1 MATSAALTQSTS
13 CRKNLAMGP
22 KRAFHCCST
31 ATTQMLPATPQPMIR
46 ATSIDT
52 HRSRTSGTTT
62 RITVITVQTTTF
74 AMMKTT
80 RETRSAMTL
89 RSVIADNPYNRSVEP
104 QAPSKLHINP
114 IYETFY
120 GLTEQPFAISTDP
133 RFLYMSTSHERAYEE
148 LLTGLRRDEGLLLL
162 TGEAGTGKTTLC
174 RAVIDAL
181 GERTFSCIVLN
192 PYMTGA
198 ELLKVV
204 LRDFGL
210 VSRDELRSGA
220 LARADAVQLMD
231 TLEGF
236 LLTVRSV
243 DSRAILVV
251 DEAQSLAPAVLDQ
264 VRLLTALERNGR
276 RLIQVVLG
284 AQPALL
290 QTLKKDSL
298 YALNERIS
306 RRVFLAPLTGS
317 EIKAYIEHRLAVAG
331 GKDKVSF
338 NADAISVVTA
348 LARGLPRRVNLL
360 CDRALQVGLAERV
373 TVIGPEIVSRAA
385 RSLSGGA
392 GSGSAPPASQRPDDD
407 DAPVIVTTLPSRSR
421 RTRRLAVAAAGTT
434 MLLLAGG
441 LGYGYYAQQTLAA
454 DPGVPAAPPAPT
466 RDIGEPAPAKTAPS
480 QADLDEWLKLMSIGG

>member
-1 MATSAALTQSTS
+1 
-13 CRKNLAMGP
+13 
-22 KRAFHCCST
+22 
-31 ATTQMLPATPQPMIR
+31 
-46 ATSIDT
+46 
-52 HRSRTSGTTT
+52 
-62 RITVITVQTTTF
+62 
-74 AMMKTT
+74 
-80 RETRSAMTL
+80 
-89 RSVIADNPYNRSVEP
+89 VEP
-104 QAPSKLHINP
+104 PAPAKPHLNP

-120 GLTEQPFAISTDP
+120 GLTEQPFALSTDP
-133 RFLYMSTSHERAYEE
+133 RFLFMSSSHERAYED
-148 LLTGLRRDEGLLLL
+148 LVTGLRRDEGLLLL

-198 ELLKVV
+198 ELLRQV

-264 VRLLTALERNGR
+264 VRLLTALEKHGK
-276 RLIQVVLG
+276 RLIQIILG
-284 AQPALL
+284 AQPAIL
-290 QTLKKDSL
+290 QTLKKDSM

-306 RRVFLAPLTGS
+306 RRVFLAPLTGT

-331 GKDKVSF
+331 GKGKVTF
-338 NADAISVVTA
+338 TDDAVSVVTA

-373 TVIGPEIVSRAA
+373 AVIGPEIVSRAA
-385 RSLSGGA
+385 QSLSGGA
-392 GSGSAPPASQRPDDD
+392 GSGSAPPRSQRPDDD
-407 DAPVIVTTLPSRSR
+407 APVVVTTLPDRSAGR
-421 RTRRLAVAAAGTT
+421 RRRRLMVAAAGTS
-434 MLLLAGG
+434 MLLAAGG
-441 LGYGYYAQQTLAA
+441 LAYGYYAQQTLAT
-454 DPGVPAAPPAPT
+454 DPGVPAAPAAPAPE
-466 RDIGEPAPAKTAPS
+466 IGEPAPMPAAPS
-480 QADLDEWLKLMSIGG
+480 QADLEEWLKLMSIGAGR

>member
-1 MATSAALTQSTS
+1 
-13 CRKNLAMGP
+13 
-22 KRAFHCCST
+22 
-31 ATTQMLPATPQPMIR
+31 
-46 ATSIDT
+46 
-52 HRSRTSGTTT
+52 
-62 RITVITVQTTTF
+62 
-74 AMMKTT
+74 
-80 RETRSAMTL
+80 
-89 RSVIADNPYNRSVEP
+89 VEP
-104 QAPSKLHINP
+104 PAPAKPHLNP

-120 GLTEQPFAISTDP
+120 GLTEQPFALSTDP
-133 RFLYMSTSHERAYEE
+133 RFLFMSSSHERAYED
-148 LLTGLRRDEGLLLL
+148 LVTGLRRDEGLLLL

-198 ELLKVV
+198 ELLRQV

-264 VRLLTALERNGR
+264 VRLLTALEKHGK
-276 RLIQVVLG
+276 RLIQIILG
-284 AQPALL
+284 AQPAIL
-290 QTLKKDSL
+290 QTLKKDSM

-306 RRVFLAPLTGS
+306 RRVFLAPLTGT

-331 GKDKVSF
+331 GKGKVTF
-338 NADAISVVTA
+338 TDDAVSVVTA

-373 TVIGPEIVSRAA
+373 AVIGPEIVSRAA
-385 RSLSGGA
+385 QSLSGGA
-392 GSGSAPPASQRPDDD
+392 GSGSAPPRSQRPDDD
-407 DAPVIVTTLPSRSR
+407 EPVVVTTLPDRSAGR
-421 RTRRLAVAAAGTT
+421 RRRRLMVAAAGTS
-434 MLLLAGG
+434 MLLAAGG
-441 LGYGYYAQQTLAA
+441 LAYGYYAQQTLAT
-454 DPGVPAAPPAPT
+454 DPGVPAAPAAPAPE
-466 RDIGEPAPAKTAPS
+466 IGEPAPMPAAPS
-480 QADLDEWLKLMSIGG
+480 QADLEEWLKLMSIGAGR

>member
-1 MATSAALTQSTS
+1 M
-13 CRKNLAMGP
+13 
-22 KRAFHCCST
+22 
-31 ATTQMLPATPQPMIR
+31 
-46 ATSIDT
+46 
-52 HRSRTSGTTT
+52 
-62 RITVITVQTTTF
+62 
-74 AMMKTT
+74 
-80 RETRSAMTL
+80 
-89 RSVIADNPYNRSVEP
+89 EP
-104 QAPSKLHINP
+104 QAPSRPHINP

-120 GLTEQPFAISTDP
+120 GLTEQPFALSTDP
-133 RFLYMSTSHERAYEE
+133 RFLYMSTSHQRAYEE
-148 LLTGLRRDEGLLLL
+148 LLTGLRRDESLLLL
-162 TGEAGTGKTTLC
+162 SGEAGTGKTTLC

-204 LRDFGL
+204 LLDFGL

-276 RLIQVVLG
+276 RLIQVILG

-290 QTLKKDSL
+290 QTLKKDSM

-306 RRVFLAPLTGS
+306 RRVFLAPLTGR
-317 EIKAYIEHRLAVAG
+317 EITEYIEHRLDVAG
-331 GKDKVSF
+331 GTGKVTF
-338 NADAISVVTA
+338 NADAVAVITA

-373 TVIGPEIVSRAA
+373 NVIGPELVSRAA
-385 RSLSGGA
+385 QSLSGGA
-392 GSGSAPPASQRPDDD
+392 GSGSAPPASQRPDEDE
-407 DAPVIVTTLPSRSR
+407 PVVVTTLRDRSPAR
-421 RTRRLAVAAAGTT
+421 RKRRLLVAAAGTS

-441 LGYGYYAQQTLAA
+441 LGYGYYAQHTLAS
-454 DPGVPAAPPAPT
+454 DPGVPAAPPEPA
-466 RDIGEPAPAKTAPS
+466 REIGEPAPMPAAPS

>member
-1 MATSAALTQSTS
+1 M
-13 CRKNLAMGP
+13 
-22 KRAFHCCST
+22 
-31 ATTQMLPATPQPMIR
+31 
-46 ATSIDT
+46 D
-52 HRSRTSGTTT
+52 
-62 RITVITVQTTTF
+62 
-74 AMMKTT
+74 
-80 RETRSAMTL
+80 
-89 RSVIADNPYNRSVEP
+89 P
-104 QAPSKLHINP
+104 QAPSRPHINP
-114 IYETFY
+114 IYETYY

-133 RFLYMSTSHERAYEE
+133 RFLYMSTSHARAFED
-148 LLTGLRRDEGLLLL
+148 LVAGLRRDEGLVLL

-174 RAVIDAL
+174 RAVISAL

-284 AQPALL
+284 AQPAIL
-290 QTLKKDSL
+290 QTLKKDSM

-306 RRVFLAPLTGS
+306 RRVFLAPLSGS
-317 EIKAYIEHRLAVAG
+317 EIKAYIEHRLEVAG
-331 GKDKVSF
+331 GRNKVTF
-338 NADAISVVTA
+338 TPEAVAVVTA

-373 TVIGPEIVSRAA
+373 NVIGPELVSRAA
-385 RSLSGGA
+385 QSMSGGA
-392 GSGSAPPASQRPDDD
+392 GSGAAPPASQRPDEE
-407 DAPVIVTTLPSRSR
+407 PVIVTTLPERSSAR
-421 RTRRLAVAAAGTT
+421 RRRRLLVAAAGTS
-434 MLLLAGG
+434 MLLAAGG
-441 LGYGYYAQQTLAA
+441 LAYGYYARETLAA
-454 DPGVPAAPPAPT
+454 DPGVPAAPAAPPIEIGRPAPMP
-466 RDIGEPAPAKTAPS
+466 RPPS

>member
-1 MATSAALTQSTS
+1 ME
-13 CRKNLAMGP
+13 P
-22 KRAFHCCST
+22 
-31 ATTQMLPATPQPMIR
+31 PAPARP
-46 ATSIDT
+46 
-52 HRSRTSGTTT
+52 H
-62 RITVITVQTTTF
+62 
-74 AMMKTT
+74 
-80 RETRSAMTL
+80 L
-89 RSVIADNPYNRSVEP
+89 
-104 QAPSKLHINP
+104 NP

-120 GLTEQPFAISTDP
+120 GLTEQPFALSTDP
-133 RFLYMSTSHERAYEE
+133 RFLFMSSSHERAYED
-148 LLTGLRRDEGLLLL
+148 LVTGLRRDEGLLLL

-198 ELLKVV
+198 ELLRQV

-264 VRLLTALERNGR
+264 VRLLTALEKHGK
-276 RLIQVVLG
+276 RLIQIILG
-284 AQPALL
+284 AQPAIL
-290 QTLKKDSL
+290 QTLKKDSM

-306 RRVFLAPLTGS
+306 RRVFLAPLTGT

-331 GKDKVSF
+331 GKGKVTF
-338 NADAISVVTA
+338 TDDAVSVVTA

-373 TVIGPEIVSRAA
+373 AVIGPEIVSRAA
-385 RSLSGGA
+385 QSLSGGA
-392 GSGSAPPASQRPDDD
+392 GSGSAPPRSQRPDDD
-407 DAPVIVTTLPSRSR
+407 EPVVVTTLPDRSAGR
-421 RTRRLAVAAAGTT
+421 RRRRLMVAAAGTS
-434 MLLLAGG
+434 MLLAAGG
-441 LGYGYYAQQTLAA
+441 LAYGYYAQQALAA
-454 DPGVPAAPPAPT
+454 DPGVPAAPAAPAPE
-466 RDIGEPAPAKTAPS
+466 IGAPAPMPAAPS
-480 QADLDEWLKLMSIGG
+480 QADLEEWLKLMSIGAGR

>member
-1 MATSAALTQSTS
+1 ME
-13 CRKNLAMGP
+13 P
-22 KRAFHCCST
+22 
-31 ATTQMLPATPQPMIR
+31 PAPAKP
-46 ATSIDT
+46 
-52 HRSRTSGTTT
+52 H
-62 RITVITVQTTTF
+62 
-74 AMMKTT
+74 
-80 RETRSAMTL
+80 L
-89 RSVIADNPYNRSVEP
+89 
-104 QAPSKLHINP
+104 NP

-120 GLTEQPFAISTDP
+120 GLTEQPFALSTDP
-133 RFLYMSTSHERAYEE
+133 RFLFMSSSHERAYED
-148 LLTGLRRDEGLLLL
+148 LVTGLRRDEGLLLL

-198 ELLKVV
+198 ELLRQV

-264 VRLLTALERNGR
+264 VRLLTALEKHGK
-276 RLIQVVLG
+276 RLIQIILG
-284 AQPALL
+284 AQPAIL
-290 QTLKKDSL
+290 QTLKKDSM

-306 RRVFLAPLTGS
+306 RRVFLAPLTGT

-331 GKDKVSF
+331 GKGKVTF
-338 NADAISVVTA
+338 TDDAVSVVTA

-373 TVIGPEIVSRAA
+373 AVIGPEIVSRAA
-385 RSLSGGA
+385 QSLSGGA
-392 GSGSAPPASQRPDDD
+392 GSGSAPPRSQRPDDD
-407 DAPVIVTTLPSRSR
+407 APVVVTTLPDRSAGR
-421 RTRRLAVAAAGTT
+421 RRRRLMVAAAGTS
-434 MLLLAGG
+434 MLLAAGG
-441 LGYGYYAQQTLAA
+441 LAYGYYAQQTLAT
-454 DPGVPAAPPAPT
+454 DPGVPAAPAAPAPE
-466 RDIGEPAPAKTAPS
+466 IGEPAPMPAAPS
-480 QADLDEWLKLMSIGG
+480 QADLEEWLKLMSIGAGR

>member
-1 MATSAALTQSTS
+1 
-13 CRKNLAMGP
+13 
-22 KRAFHCCST
+22 
-31 ATTQMLPATPQPMIR
+31 
-46 ATSIDT
+46 
-52 HRSRTSGTTT
+52 
-62 RITVITVQTTTF
+62 
-74 AMMKTT
+74 
-80 RETRSAMTL
+80 
-89 RSVIADNPYNRSVEP
+89 VEP
-104 QAPSKLHINP
+104 PAPAKPHLNP

-120 GLTEQPFAISTDP
+120 GLTEQPFALSTDP
-133 RFLYMSTSHERAYEE
+133 RFLFMSSSHERAYED
-148 LLTGLRRDEGLLLL
+148 LVTGLRRDEGLLLL

-198 ELLKVV
+198 ELLRQV

-264 VRLLTALERNGR
+264 VRLLTALEKHGK
-276 RLIQVVLG
+276 RLIQIILG
-284 AQPALL
+284 AQPAIL
-290 QTLKKDSL
+290 QTLKKDSM

-306 RRVFLAPLTGS
+306 RRVFLAPLTGT

-331 GKDKVSF
+331 GKGKVTF
-338 NADAISVVTA
+338 TDDAVSVVTA

-373 TVIGPEIVSRAA
+373 AVIGPEIVSRAA
-385 RSLSGGA
+385 QSLSGGA
-392 GSGSAPPASQRPDDD
+392 GSGSAPPRSQRPDDD
-407 DAPVIVTTLPSRSR
+407 EPVVVTTLPDRSAGQR
-421 RTRRLAVAAAGTT
+421 RRRLMVAAAGTS
-434 MLLLAGG
+434 MLLAAGG
-441 LGYGYYAQQTLAA
+441 LAYGYYAQQTLAT
-454 DPGVPAAPPAPT
+454 DPGVPAAPAAPAPE
-466 RDIGEPAPAKTAPS
+466 IGEPAPMPAAPS
-480 QADLDEWLKLMSIGG
+480 QADLEEWLKLMSIGAGR

>member
-1 MATSAALTQSTS
+1 ME
-13 CRKNLAMGP
+13 P
-22 KRAFHCCST
+22 
-31 ATTQMLPATPQPMIR
+31 PAPAKP
-46 ATSIDT
+46 
-52 HRSRTSGTTT
+52 H
-62 RITVITVQTTTF
+62 
-74 AMMKTT
+74 
-80 RETRSAMTL
+80 L
-89 RSVIADNPYNRSVEP
+89 
-104 QAPSKLHINP
+104 NP

-120 GLTEQPFAISTDP
+120 GLTEQPFALSTDP
-133 RFLYMSTSHERAYEE
+133 RFLFMSSSHERAYED
-148 LLTGLRRDEGLLLL
+148 LVTGLRRDEGLLLL

-198 ELLKVV
+198 ELLRQV

-264 VRLLTALERNGR
+264 VRLLTALEKHGK
-276 RLIQVVLG
+276 RLIQIILG
-284 AQPALL
+284 AQPAIL
-290 QTLKKDSL
+290 QTLKKDSM

-306 RRVFLAPLTGS
+306 RRVFLAPLTGT

-331 GKDKVSF
+331 GKGKVTF
-338 NADAISVVTA
+338 TDDAVSVVTA

-373 TVIGPEIVSRAA
+373 AVIGPEIVSRAA
-385 RSLSGGA
+385 QSLSGGA
-392 GSGSAPPASQRPDDD
+392 GSGSAPPRSQRPDDD
-407 DAPVIVTTLPSRSR
+407 EPVVVTTLPDRSAGR
-421 RTRRLAVAAAGTT
+421 RRRRLMVAAAGTS
-434 MLLLAGG
+434 MLLAAGG
-441 LGYGYYAQQTLAA
+441 LAYGYYAQQTLAT
-454 DPGVPAAPPAPT
+454 DPGVPAAPAAPAPE
-466 RDIGEPAPAKTAPS
+466 IGEPAPMPAAPS
-480 QADLDEWLKLMSIGG
+480 QADLEEWLKLMSIGAGR